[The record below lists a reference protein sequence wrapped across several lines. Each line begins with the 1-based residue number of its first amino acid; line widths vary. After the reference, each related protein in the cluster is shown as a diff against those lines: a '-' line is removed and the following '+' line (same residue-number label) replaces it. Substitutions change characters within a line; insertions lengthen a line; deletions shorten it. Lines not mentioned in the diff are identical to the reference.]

1 MEFAA
6 ISFGSHNMRCIK
18 IGIPMMHRLMV
29 DSLLNIRST
38 FIYVT
43 DSLIAKGDNKT
54 PELP

>member
-1 MEFAA
+1 MEFAP